1 MWVPALHGIR
11 GIAALLVLVLH
22 AYWTWPAAFSP
33 AVRHLYLSVDL
44 FFILSG
50 FVICLRYE
58 AFFQEGSIRAFM
70 RKRFDRLAPVYYVTG
85 LFWLVAF
92 TALYASKGDGLS
104 WEQTGISILRYGLA
118 LDIFETDGAAKLNP
132 VAWSIMVEMFA
143 YLLFALVFS
152 TVRSLQMRL
161 ASVALMGAAALS
173 WLVLNERDLNLVAG
187 AGALVRCFAGFFIG
201 VLICLLRQADMEIWL
216 GLLAGVMCIAAGVL
230 AWLHA
235 GIDFVVFCLLVLAML
250 AVVQW
255 SDRLPPLPRL
265 FGWLGDISFSL
276 YLWHFVIS
284 VVTAK
289 LLMHLPGAAGH
300 VLHDGEKFLALPLM
314 TGLLALVAYV
324 LVSMGVAHMSYRLIE
339 QKFPRRRKRA
349 DGARN
354 GIAAAQSESVPNLSG
369 TP

>member
-33 AVRHLYLSVDL
+33 TVRHLYLSVDL

-50 FVICLRYE
+50 FVICLRYS
-58 AFFQEGSIRAFM
+58 AFFQDGSVLAFM

-92 TALYASKGDGLS
+92 TALYASKGDGFS
-104 WEQTGISILRYGLA
+104 WGQTGVAILRYSLA
-118 LDIFETDGAAKLNP
+118 LDIFETGGATKLNP

-143 YLLFALVFS
+143 YLVFAFVFS
-152 TVRSLQMRL
+152 TVRSLRMRL
-161 ASVALMGAAALS
+161 VAVALMGTAALS

-187 AGALVRCFAGFFIG
+187 TGALVRCFAGFFIG
-201 VLICLLRQADMEIWL
+201 VLICLLRQAGMMIWL
-216 GLLAGVMCIAAGVL
+216 GLLAGVFCIAAGVL

-235 GIDFVVFCLLVLAML
+235 GVDFVVFCALVLAML
-250 AVVQW
+250 AVVHW
-255 SDRLPPLPRL
+255 SDSLPPLPRL

-289 LLMHLPGAAGH
+289 LLTHVPGAAGH
-300 VLHDGEKFLALPLM
+300 VMHEGEKFLSLPPFS
-314 TGLLALVAYV
+314 GLLALVVYV
-324 LVSMGVAHMSYRLIE
+324 LVSMGVAHASYRFIE

-349 DGARN
+349 DGERAE
-354 GIAAAQSESVPNLSG
+354 ITPPQSESVPNFSG